1 MCFAVYL
8 QVEELIGQHSQL
20 PERSGAIWSRR
31 LTQIFIDSV
40 NVMKLDSSLGDRFA
54 WIIRQPVN
62 EEVLS
67 READTWIQREDPD
80 LVVQD
85 ASMIVLQPRQEF

>member
-1 MCFAVYL
+1 
-8 QVEELIGQHSQL
+8 
-20 PERSGAIWSRR
+20 
-31 LTQIFIDSV
+31 
-40 NVMKLDSSLGDRFA
+40 MKLDSSLGDRFA